1 MSVRRNPLTDAI
13 RLAVGGFAMCA
24 LPAALQAQPQA
35 LEEVIVIGV
44 APGAAATQDLSKVPY
59 AVQHVSAADLQASQS
74 LDLTDHLNQKLA
86 AVNLNSAQNNP
97 LQVDLRFR
105 GFTASPLLGL
115 PQGLSVYQNG
125 VRVNEPLG
133 DAVNWD
139 LLPESAIASIDLIG
153 GSNPVYGL
161 NTLGGA
167 LALRMKNGFGFT
179 GHSLEAL
186 AGSWGRQTYTAES
199 GGNNGRWGY
208 YVNAS
213 RFDED
218 GWRDLSAS
226 KANNFYG
233 SAMWRDEDRSQAELV
248 LQHGDSK
255 LIGNGALPLGLLAV
269 DRSAVFTAPDITDNN
284 LTMLSL
290 EGSHKLGG
298 GLRLSGTTYWRENKT
313 SSFNGD
319 ASEFELCSFAGGA
332 QALLEEPD
340 DVEDAL
346 ADDLGIDLD
355 DICEGETGSI
365 RSFAALEALISQRA
379 AALGLDDDDYELE
392 DISGDVSGTGV
403 LSDEAINN
411 ISHRRQESRGF
422 NLQLDWSG
430 ELLSRPLQLAS
441 GLNYFHGESGFDSV
455 LELARLDPV
464 TRSTSGL
471 GVGTFVDEA
480 ATLVETDQR
489 SAAWYMSGTLDLTKS
504 LALTVAG
511 RYHDTDVR
519 LRDQSGQRP
528 ELNGDHNFTRFN
540 PSVGLTLNM
549 EDVTWYGS
557 WSQSSRVPTPIELAC
572 NEGVFELAQRF
583 AEAAGEDP
591 DDIEFECRLPNAFL
605 ADPPLD
611 EVVTATLEAGV
622 RGSFEGVR
630 YQFALYNAQS
640 RDDIIFQT
648 TGRATGLFDNVD
660 ATTRSGLEAS
670 VAGTLAAFDWYAS
683 YAFTKAVFDDDF
695 LVLSPLHPNAN
706 ADGDLAVRAGSR
718 MPGVP
723 ENTVK
728 FGGDYHFGPALSVG
742 ADVLYNSSQRLRGDE
757 ANRLGTLGS
766 YALVNLRGSYSPT
779 ERLQVFARVTNV
791 FDRDYVNFGLLG
803 EDPTEVLPTLAN
815 PAPVFVGVG
824 APRAGWVG
832 VRYDF

>member
-1 MSVRRNPLTDAI
+1 MSVRHNPLAI
-13 RLAVGGFAMCA
+13 AIHLAVTSVALAM
-24 LPAALQAQPQA
+24 LPALVQAQQP
-35 LEEVIVIGV
+35 LEEVIVIGI
-44 APGAAATQDLSKVPY
+44 APGTAGTQNLSKVPY
-59 AVQHVSAADLQASQS
+59 SVQRVSAADLQASQS
-74 LDLTDHLNQKLA
+74 LDLTDHLNQRLGT
-86 AVNLNSAQNNP
+86 VNINSAQNNP
-97 LQVDLRFR
+97 LQADLRFR

-125 VRVNEPLG
+125 VRINEPLG

-167 LALRMKNGFGFT
+167 LAVRMKNGFDFT

-226 KANNFYG
+226 RANNFYG
-233 SAMWRDEDRSQAELV
+233 SAMWRDGDRSQAEVV
-248 LQHGDSK
+248 LQHGDSN
-255 LIGNGALPLGLLAV
+255 LIGNGALPIGMLAV

-290 EGSHKLGG
+290 EGSHKLAG
-298 GLRLSGTTYWRENKT
+298 GLRLSGNGYWRENKT
-313 SSFNGD
+313 RSFNGD
-319 ASEFELCSFAGGA
+319 ASEFELCNFAGGA
-332 QALLEEPD
+332 KALLEDADEI
-340 DVEDAL
+340 EDSL
-346 ADDLGIDLD
+346 EDDLGIELD
-355 DICEGETGSI
+355 AICEGKAGNI
-365 RSFAALEALISQRA
+365 RSFSDLEAFIGQRA
-379 AALGLDDDDYELE
+379 SALGRNGDDYELE

-422 NLQLDWSG
+422 SGQLDWDG
-430 ELLSRPLQLAS
+430 KLWSRTVQLAS
-441 GLNYFHGESGFDSV
+441 GLNYFRGESGFDSV
-455 LELARLDPV
+455 LELSRMDPV
-464 TRSTSGL
+464 TRSTTGL

-480 ATLVETDQR
+480 ETLVETDLR
-489 SAAWYMSGTLDLTKS
+489 SAAWYVTGTVDLTDA
-504 LALTVAG
+504 LALTLAG

-519 LRDQSGQRP
+519 LRDQTGQRP
-528 ELNGDHNFTRFN
+528 ELNGDHTFTRFN
-540 PSVGLTLNM
+540 PSVGLTLNID
-549 EDVTWYGS
+549 DVTWYGS

-572 NEGVFELAQRF
+572 NEGVFELAQRY
-583 AEAAGEDP
+583 AVARGEDP

-611 EVVTATLEAGV
+611 EVVTQTLEAGV
-622 RGSFEGVR
+622 RGSFEGVK

-648 TGRATGLFDNVD
+648 TGRATGLFANVD
-660 ATTRSGLEAS
+660 ATTRSGFEAS
-670 VAGTLAAFDWYAS
+670 VSGAVAALDWYVS
-683 YAFTKAVFDDDF
+683 YAYTHAVFDDDF
-695 LVLSPLHPNAN
+695 MVLSPQHPGAN
-706 ADGDLAVRAGSR
+706 ADGELAVESGNR

-723 ENTVK
+723 ENTLKV
-728 FGGDYHFGPALSVG
+728 GGDYHIGKALSFG
-742 ADVLYNSSQRLRGDE
+742 ADVLYNSSQYLRGDE

-766 YALVNLRGSYSPT
+766 YALVNLRASYSAT
-779 ERLQVFARVTNV
+779 DKLHVFARVTNV
-791 FDRDYVNFGLLG
+791 FDRNYVNFGLLG
-803 EDPTEVLPTLAN
+803 EDPTEVLPALAN
-815 PAPVFVGVG
+815 ATPVFVGVG
-824 APRAGWVG
+824 APRAGWLG
-832 VRYDF
+832 VRYNF